1 MHTNEKKKKERI
13 KERRV
18 LIVHSAA
25 VSPFPV
31 LLGRM
36 GMMGDGTGSGFSSFT
51 TDKSGYLLI
60 SIPTTLSGEEEGT
73 KLSGVSLSSQ

>member
-1 MHTNEKKKKERI
+1 MHMNEKKKKKRIEERL
-13 KERRV
+13 V
-18 LIVHSAA
+18 LIHSLA

-36 GMMGDGTGSGFSSFT
+36 GMMGDGTGSGFSSLT

>member
-1 MHTNEKKKKERI
+1 MKKKKKKRIEERL
-13 KERRV
+13 V
-18 LIVHSAA
+18 LIHSLA

-36 GMMGDGTGSGFSSFT
+36 GMMGDGTGSGFSSLT

>member
-1 MHTNEKKKKERI
+1 MHMNEKKKKRIEERP
-13 KERRV
+13 V
-18 LIVHSAA
+18 LIHSLA

-36 GMMGDGTGSGFSSFT
+36 GMMGDGTGSGFSSLT